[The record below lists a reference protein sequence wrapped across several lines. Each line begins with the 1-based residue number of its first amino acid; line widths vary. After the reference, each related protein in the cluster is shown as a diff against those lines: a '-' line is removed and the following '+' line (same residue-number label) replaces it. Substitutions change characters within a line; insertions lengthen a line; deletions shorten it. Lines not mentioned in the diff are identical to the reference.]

1 MAADASNP
9 AKAQLMAPHP
19 GRDRIAKVPLDLTGS
34 RSVVARDELS
44 KVGDGEAPYTVP
56 RHPCRAGEGVAGF
69 AVGEEVGAR
78 PIKTNILDRSP
89 GSAGGDPDSRTLP
102 IRESLN

>member
-1 MAADASNP
+1 MT
-9 AKAQLMAPHP
+9 PHL

-34 RSVVARDELS
+34 RSAVARDELS
-44 KVGDGEAPYTVP
+44 KIGDGEAPYSVP
-56 RHPCRAGEGVAGF
+56 RPWWSAEDQVAGF

-102 IRESLN
+102 IRESLNRLHLRGRRRRQG